1 MNSQLSDSR
10 LINIS
15 ENQRMLSQKI
25 VKEVLILNLVS
36 DALKKNQ
43 EIPNIKETVSLWK
56 STYYA

>member
-1 MNSQLSDSR
+1 
-10 LINIS
+10 
-15 ENQRMLSQKI
+15 MLSQKI